1 MLDTAPSVIRRY
13 FEFDAQ
19 RDIASLVELF
29 TTDATVVD
37 DGVARHGTAEI
48 GAWQSGQA
56 SEYIYTKSILGSESG
71 AADRYVVTARL
82 EGNFPG
88 GTADLRYEFALD
100 GDRISHLTIAP
111 LAS

>member
-1 MLDTAPSVIRRY
+1 MLDAAPSVIRRY

-19 RDIASLVELF
+19 RDIDSLVELF
-29 TTDATVVD
+29 TADATVVD
-37 DGVARHGTAEI
+37 DGVSRHGTAEI

-56 SEYIYTKSILGSESG
+56 SEYTYTKTVLGSESV
-71 AADRYVVTARL
+71 AADRYLVTARL

-88 GTADLRYEFALD
+88 GTADLRYEFSIE
-100 GDRISHLTIAP
+100 GDRISHLIIAP